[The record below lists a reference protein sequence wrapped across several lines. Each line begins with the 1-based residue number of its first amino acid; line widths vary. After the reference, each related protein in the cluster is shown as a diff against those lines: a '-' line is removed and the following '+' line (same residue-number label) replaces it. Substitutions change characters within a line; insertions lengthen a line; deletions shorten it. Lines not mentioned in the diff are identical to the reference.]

1 MFPFG
6 NGRLARLTHTLSL
19 SYFHTKKE
27 TREEDDK
34 LNQLAYIFL
43 PFDYLNR
50 TISTG
55 PISTSPGSFKK
66 KKKNGCFSLFS
77 LALSSVPPFL
87 FLFFAVKAMLSLAS
101 CGGHLIGSVE
111 ITFCAL

>member
-66 KKKNGCFSLFS
+66 KEKWLLQFVQFGSVLRPPFSLPLLCS
-77 LALSSVPPFL
+77 
-87 FLFFAVKAMLSLAS
+87 
-101 CGGHLIGSVE
+101 
-111 ITFCAL
+111 

>member
-66 KKKNGCFSLFS
+66 KKNWLCQFVQFGSVLHPPFSLPLLRS
-77 LALSSVPPFL
+77 
-87 FLFFAVKAMLSLAS
+87 
-101 CGGHLIGSVE
+101 
-111 ITFCAL
+111 